1 MKKQFI
7 TLILALITTIVV
19 QGQAKGTRVGY
30 IDMEFILQNIPE
42 YAEAKNQLE
51 QKAQKWKQE
60 IEVKKNEVTKLKESL
75 ASEKVLLT
83 KELQEEREEE
93 IKIKELETLDYQQ
106 KRFGPNGDLIIQK
119 ALLIQP
125 IQDQVFTAVQDIAE
139 AKKYDFVLDKS
150 SDLSIIFAKKNFD
163 ISEQVVRTIVRTSK
177 KEQLTKK
184 QLKVQEANDKKEDD
198 KFDVNPALVERQK
211 ILDEK
216 KLAREQLLAEKKQAA
231 EDKKKEALENRQK
244 LIDAAAAKKNGTV
257 SGNANPENKTAT
269 DLETKKAAQEELKA
283 KRAKEFEERKK
294 ALEEKKAKILADR
307 EAARIEREQ
316 KLKQKK

>member
-7 TLILALITTIVV
+7 TLFLALFTTIVV

-30 IDMEFILQNIPE
+30 IDMEYILQNIPE

-93 IKIKELETLDYQQ
+93 IKIKELETLDFQQ

-125 IQDQVFTAVQDIAE
+125 IQDQVFAAVQDIAE

-163 ISEQVVRTIVRTSK
+163 ISEQVVRTIIRTSK

-184 QLKVQEANDKKEDD
+184 QLKIQEANDKKEDD

-216 KLAREQLLAEKKQAA
+216 KLAREQLLADKKQAA

-244 LIDAAAAKKNGTV
+244 LIDDAAAKKNGTV

-269 DLETKKAAQEELKA
+269 DLEAKKVAQEELKA

>member
-216 KLAREQLLAEKKQAA
+216 KLAREQLLADKKQAA

-269 DLETKKAAQEELKA
+269 DLETKRAAQEELKA

-307 EAARIEREQ
+307 
-316 KLKQKK
+316 